1 MSFTPESVA
10 DYTAIKTAKKTAAAH
25 IADNFFTYAFAFAL
39 CALPC
44 FFLYIIGKAL
54 SILAGLKIMIYV
66 LPPLAAFPLF
76 YGYATFARELYTTGK
91 RNFFTI
97 CEKAFEKPLLKI
109 RNGSIALFISACP
122 PLVIYFLPFALGGGR
137 GFHMVCEIL
146 SLAAAVLAVC
156 VFTSYAVF
164 SRIRLRY
171 LRFSSSFL
179 FQIALT
185 ALTKGVWL
193 VIFIPHLLLSALIY
207 SKTN

>member
-10 DYTAIKTAKKTAAAH
+10 ESTAIKTAKKTAAAH

-54 SILAGLKIMIYV
+54 SILIGLKIMIYV
-66 LPPLAAFPLF
+66 LPALAAFPLF
-76 YGYATFARELYTTGK
+76 CGFSAFARELYITGK
-91 RNFFTI
+91 RNFFTL
-97 CEKAFEKPLLKI
+97 CEKAFEKPLSKI
-109 RNGSIALFISACP
+109 RNGCLALLVSAFP
-122 PLVIYFLPFALGGGR
+122 SLVIYFLPFALSSGR
-137 GFHMVCEIL
+137 SFHMVCEIL
-146 SLAAAVLAVC
+146 ALAAAVFGLCA
-156 VFTSYAVF
+156 FTAFAAF
-164 SRIRLRY
+164 SCIKLRY

-179 FQIALT
+179 FQVALT
-185 ALTKGVWL
+185 ALTKGAWL